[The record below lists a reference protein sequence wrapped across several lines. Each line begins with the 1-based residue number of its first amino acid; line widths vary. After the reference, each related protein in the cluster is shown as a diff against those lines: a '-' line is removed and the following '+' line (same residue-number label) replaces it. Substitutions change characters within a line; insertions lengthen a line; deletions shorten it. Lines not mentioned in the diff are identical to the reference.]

1 MQRRPNED
9 DPETGYWVGQV
20 RLGTWIAI
28 AFTGLA
34 AGRLL
39 VDWAPAYRWWLIPMG
54 LLLSVQTAAL
64 ALPWRRIV
72 GRPGGRRA
80 LVCGWLGELALVFA
94 FAAYDKAP
102 LSIYAGGTMVIVVWA
117 GALLPPRKVLRLGL
131 LAMAGYLGLAYVT
144 PRASPTLA
152 VPMLLVAAIVVGLCV
167 KTSGNRRRQHIQR
180 SAAERRTEALLE
192 NSSEAV
198 LAVAGPQILYASSS
212 IRRVLGYDPSW
223 LTIDRLIAITH
234 PESLA
239 GVQEW
244 AASIHAGGPGY
255 TSCTQVRS
263 RHADGTWIHLEV
275 IGTNRTHDPDLG
287 ALVLSFR
294 DVSAQKALEAELVS
308 QAFEDSLTGL
318 PNRALF
324 RDRMDHAVARNRRG
338 GGRITLLLVDLD
350 DFKLVNDTLGH
361 AVGDELIAAVAGR
374 MRHQVR
380 PADTLARLGGD
391 EFAVLVEDVDEIE
404 AALLAER
411 LLAAIRTPIRLGN
424 RDFVGTASIGIAT
437 AKVSDDDHGSD
448 PGELLRD
455 ADLAMYTAKGAGRDR
470 YAVFDPAMHTDI
482 LREARERVELELALV
497 NNEFVVYYQPI
508 VDLPS
513 SRLTGVEALVRWQHP
528 ERGLI
533 GPNAF
538 IPLAE
543 TTGLIVPLGR
553 WVLRQACEQVAKWHR
568 ELPNAGQVRVSV
580 NLSARQFQYAGLVAD
595 VAVALSQTGIDPN
608 LVVLELTESLLMQDS
623 ESTVVTL
630 NELHDLGVQ
639 LAIDDFGTGYSS
651 LCYLKRFPVDILKID
666 KSFIDGIATDPEDA
680 TLAEAMVQLG
690 RALGLQTVAEGI
702 ETSDQRAALRTL
714 GCEYGQGY
722 LYAKPTEPR
731 EIEALLHGMALDR
744 IEVPGDSQAGT

>member
-1 MQRRPNED
+1 
-9 DPETGYWVGQV
+9 
-20 RLGTWIAI
+20 
-28 AFTGLA
+28 
-34 AGRLL
+34 
-39 VDWAPAYRWWLIPMG
+39 
-54 LLLSVQTAAL
+54 
-64 ALPWRRIV
+64 
-72 GRPGGRRA
+72 
-80 LVCGWLGELALVFA
+80 VFQ
-94 FAAYDKAP
+94 
-102 LSIYAGGTMVIVVWA
+102 
-117 GALLPPRKVLRLGL
+117 LGL
-131 LAMAGYLGLAYVT
+131 LAMTGYLGLAYVT
-144 PRASPTLA
+144 PRASLTLA
-152 VPMLLVAAIVVGLCV
+152 VSMLLVAAIVVGLCV
-167 KTSGNRRRQHIQR
+167 KTSGNRRRQDIQR

-192 NSSEAV
+192 NASEAV
-198 LAVAGPQILYASSS
+198 LAVDGDRIVYVSSS
-212 IRRVLGYDPSW
+212 VRQVLGYPPEW
-223 LTIDRLIAITH
+223 LTAERLIAITH
-234 PESLA
+234 PESLPE
-239 GVQEW
+239 VIEW
-244 AASIHAGGPGY
+244 AASLRAGRPGY
-255 TSCTQVRS
+255 TSRTQVRS

-275 IGTNRTHDPDLG
+275 IGTNRIHDPVLG

-361 AVGDELIAAVAGR
+361 AVGDELIAAVAAR

-404 AALLAER
+404 AAILAER

-470 YAVFDPAMHTDI
+470 YAVFDPTMHADI

-528 ERGLI
+528 QRGLL
-533 GPNAF
+533 GPNTF

-580 NLSARQFQYAGLVAD
+580 NLSARQFQYAGLVQD
-595 VAVALSQTGIDPN
+595 VAAALSQTGIDPN
-608 LVVLELTESLLMQDS
+608 LVILELTESLLMQDS

-630 NELHDLGVQ
+630 NELRDLGVR

-651 LCYLKRFPVDILKID
+651 LSYLKRFPVDILKID

-702 ETSDQRAALRTL
+702 ETTDQRAALRTL

-731 EIEALLHGMALDR
+731 EIEALLHGMSLDR
-744 IEVPGDSQAGT
+744 IEVPEVPSS